1 MAATDVTDR
10 KAAKAAKRHANTV
23 DAIPPVARLFPQD
36 PAYLISTSRIRKA
49 PVARRPS
56 EE

>member
-1 MAATDVTDR
+1 MAATEITDR

-36 PAYLISTSRIRKA
+36 LAYLISTSRIRKA